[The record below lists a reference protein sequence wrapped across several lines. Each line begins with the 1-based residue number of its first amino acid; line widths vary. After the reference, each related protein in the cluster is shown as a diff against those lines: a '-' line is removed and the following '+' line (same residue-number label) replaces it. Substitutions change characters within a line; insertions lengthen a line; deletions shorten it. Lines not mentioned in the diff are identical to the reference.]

1 MSTPVSLATN
11 GATPRGDE
19 AGPLVRLID
28 AAGAPLLLRD
38 LFAGGDPGPIAAAL
52 AQVPE
57 LCQAALPFLGAALGP
72 SLVAIRLKEIAILR
86 TSALLGCRYCVDA
99 HTVVAADVG
108 FGPDELAVLRCE
120 LDPIGRIADPVEA
133 AVLGWVD
140 AVAGGRGALTSP
152 SDRAAEAAVRL
163 LLADHAIV
171 ELTITIGTTM
181 LLNRFATALRLP
193 TSGDTLRRLVGLGLA
208 DWSGEARP

>member
-1 MSTPVSLATN
+1 MNTSVSVRPN
-11 GATPRGDE
+11 GAVPPSPATE
-19 AGPLVRLID
+19 PLIRLIEAD
-28 AAGAPLLLRD
+28 SAPLLLRD
-38 LFAGGDPGPIAAAL
+38 LFAGGDPGPIVAAL

-72 SLVAIRLKEIAILR
+72 SLVPIRHKEIAILR

-108 FGPDELAVLRCE
+108 FGPDELGALRCE
-120 LDPIGRIADPVEA
+120 LDPIGRITDPVEA

-140 AVAGGRGALTSP
+140 VVAAGHGALTDSAEV
-152 SDRAAEAAVRL
+152 AAEAAARRL
-163 LLADHAIV
+163 LTDHALV
-171 ELTITIGTTM
+171 ELTVTIGTTM

-193 TSGDTLRRLVGLGLA
+193 TSPDTLQRLAALGLA
-208 DWSGEARP
+208 DWCQGASR